1 MTEIQNIEKPRVSGR
16 SWFVYIVR
24 CADHSLYTGV
34 TTDIE
39 RRLKEH
45 NNSRKLAAAYTRSRR
60 PVTLMYKEMVSS
72 RSIALKR
79 EYEIKQMSSRS
90 KELLIKDNKI

>member
-1 MTEIQNIEKPRVSGR
+1 MYGR

-39 RRLKEH
+39 RRLNEH

-60 PVTLMYKEMVSS
+60 PVTLMYKERVSS

-90 KELLIKDNKI
+90 KKLLIKDHKI

>member
-1 MTEIQNIEKPRVSGR
+1 MYGR

-39 RRLKEH
+39 RRLNEH

-60 PVTLMYKEMVSS
+60 PVTLMYKERVSS

>member
-1 MTEIQNIEKPRVSGR
+1 VYGR

-39 RRLKEH
+39 RRLNEH

-60 PVTLMYKEMVSS
+60 PVTLMYKERVSS